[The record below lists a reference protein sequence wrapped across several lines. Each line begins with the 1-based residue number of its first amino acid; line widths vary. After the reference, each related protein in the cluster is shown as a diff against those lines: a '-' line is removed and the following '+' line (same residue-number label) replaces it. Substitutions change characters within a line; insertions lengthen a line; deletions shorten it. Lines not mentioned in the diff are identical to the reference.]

1 MNRIS
6 KFLLGMMMIC
16 LSSCAS
22 IPHATVEMSVLLGQQ
37 IDALEQGHTIMI
49 NAFYKEKEQAAVK
62 WLKEQWYRDYLND
75 LFAMPSTIEFWNE
88 AITEEL
94 PQRMASLKDLTDLI
108 QDDYMKQRDSLLI
121 PLNAEKEKLLDIIHA
136 HYNTAREMNDVITKN
151 IDSANALEEKRKQLL
166 SRFVNTDKID
176 TQIDRY
182 LQRADSILS
191 TAQTAFEKIDSKLK

>member
-1 MNRIS
+1 
-6 KFLLGMMMIC
+6 
-16 LSSCAS
+16 
-22 IPHATVEMSVLLGQQ
+22 
-37 IDALEQGHTIMI
+37 
-49 NAFYKEKEQAAVK
+49 
-62 WLKEQWYRDYLND
+62 
-75 LFAMPSTIEFWNE
+75 
-88 AITEEL
+88 
-94 PQRMASLKDLTDLI
+94 
-108 QDDYMKQRDSLLI
+108 QRDSLLI

-166 SRFVNTDKID
+166 SRFVDTDKID